1 MEKRA
6 VVDANVVAKWYLVEK
21 FSEQAP
27 RLRDM
32 HVSGEIELV
41 APELLI
47 FEVLNAIRYSGAFS
61 LKELQQVATSLLS
74 YGIRFYPIKRNLA
87 ERVVEISVENDITVY
102 DASYIALSE
111 ELGAVMYTAD
121 ESFIKRVKKRHKRV
135 VKHISEL

>member
-1 MEKRA
+1 M
-6 VVDANVVAKWYLVEK
+6 
-21 FSEQAP
+21 
-27 RLRDM
+27 
-32 HVSGEIELV
+32 
-41 APELLI
+41 
-47 FEVLNAIRYSGAFS
+47 
-61 LKELQQVATSLLS
+61 ATSLLS
-74 YGIRFYPIKRNLA
+74 YGIRFYPFKRNLA